1 MSANIYEGNTGLG
14 KGKAFFPAT
23 GVALCGF
30 PQNQYNPAAS
40 TLQAKIGDL
49 EPNTLLPCTPVV
61 IKNDNTEANGTGNMT
76 GFNPKTFVIEKT
88 VASNSDVIDGFILES
103 AQNIVD
109 NAGNGGLPLSH
120 GIVPIAK
127 VGSGV
132 EVFLPCNANLVNAA
146 LSTALYWDP
155 STGEIT
161 TSNSSTCTLTGV
173 QLLSS
178 VVNGKKR
185 KLNVDTVEWEDCTC
199 VLVKL

>member
-1 MSANIYEGNTGLG
+1 MDNIYQGNTGFG
-14 KGKAFFPAT
+14 KGQGFSAAT
-23 GVALCGF
+23 GTALCGF
-30 PQNQYNPAAS
+30 PQNQYNPAS
-40 TLQAKIGDL
+40 DTLQAKIGEL

-61 IKNDNTEANGTGNMT
+61 IKNDNTAPNGTDNMT
-76 GFNPKTFVIEKT
+76 GFNPKTFVIEKA

-109 NAGNGGLPLSH
+109 NAGSGGLPLSH

-127 VGSGV
+127 IGSGV

-146 LSTALYWDP
+146 LSTALYWDT
-155 STGEIT
+155 SAGEIT
-161 TSNSSTCTLTGV
+161 TSNSYTCTLTGV

-185 KLNVDTVEWEDCTC
+185 KLNVDKVEWEDCTC

>member
-14 KGKAFFPAT
+14 KGKAFFPAA
-23 GVALCGF
+23 GAALCGF

-76 GFNPKTFVIEKT
+76 GFNPKTFVIEKAA
-88 VASNSDVIDGFILES
+88 ASNSDVIDGFILES

-109 NAGNGGLPLSH
+109 NAGNAGLPLSH

-127 VGSGV
+127 IGSGV
-132 EVFLPCNANLVNAA
+132 EVFLPCNANLVGVA

-155 STGEIT
+155 SNNELT
-161 TSNSSTCTLTGV
+161 TSASSTCALTGV

-178 VVNGKKR
+178 VVNGRKR

>member
-1 MSANIYEGNTGLG
+1 MSSNIYEGNTGLG
-14 KGKAFFPAT
+14 KSKAFLPAT
-23 GVALCGF
+23 GAALCGF

-40 TLQAKIGDL
+40 TLQAKIGAL

-61 IKNDNTEANGTGNMT
+61 IKNDNTEPNGTDNMI
-76 GFNPKTFVIEKT
+76 GFNPKTFVIEK
-88 VASNSDVIDGFILES
+88 AAALGSDVIDGFILES
-103 AQNIVD
+103 PQNIVD
-109 NAGNGGLPLSH
+109 SSGNAGLPLSH
-120 GIVPIAK
+120 GIVSVGKI
-127 VGSGV
+127 GSGV
-132 EVFLPCNANLVNAA
+132 EVFLPCNANLVNIA

-155 STGEIT
+155 SAGEIT

-185 KLNVDTVEWEDCTC
+185 KLNGDTVEWEDCTC

>member
-1 MSANIYEGNTGLG
+1 MDNIYAGNTGLG
-14 KGKAFFPAT
+14 KGNAFSSAT

-30 PQNQYNPAAS
+30 VQNQYDLSAN
-40 TLQAKIGDL
+40 TLQAKIGAL

-61 IKNDNTEANGTGNMT
+61 IKNDNTEPNGTDNMT
-76 GFNPKTFVIEKT
+76 GFNPKTFVIEKV

-109 NAGNGGLPLSH
+109 NAGSGGLPLSH

-127 VGSGV
+127 IGSGV

-146 LSTALYWDP
+146 LSTALYWAP
-155 STGEIT
+155 SAGEIT

-185 KLNVDTVEWEDCTC
+185 KLNVDKVEWEDCTC